1 MREFLIGQRKS
12 MKIILLKDVEKLGKA
27 GDIKEVADGYARNF
41 LIPEAL
47 AEIATPSSIK
57 KAEVL
62 KSLQVKKAEM
72 DLKETEEFVAKID
85 GFNVKITAKAN
96 EQGQLFGSITAAMVI
111 ETLAAAL
118 AEKTLNIDEAQIVI
132 KEPIKEIGEYPITI
146 NFDHGL
152 EAAITVVVE
161 ADKK

>member
-1 MREFLIGQRKS
+1 

-41 LIPEAL
+41 LIPGAL
-47 AEIATPSSIK
+47 AETATPSSIK

-62 KSLQVKKAEM
+62 RSLQVKKAEM
-72 DLKETEEFVAKID
+72 NLKETEEFIAKID
-85 GFNVKITAKAN
+85 GFSVKITAKAN
-96 EQGQLFGSITAAMVI
+96 ENGQLFGSVTAAMII
-111 ETLAAAL
+111 EALAAAL
-118 AEKTLNIDEAQIVI
+118 GEKTLNINEAQIAI
-132 KEPIKEIGEYPITI
+132 KEPIKEIGEYPIII

-152 EAAITVVVE
+152 EAAITAAIE